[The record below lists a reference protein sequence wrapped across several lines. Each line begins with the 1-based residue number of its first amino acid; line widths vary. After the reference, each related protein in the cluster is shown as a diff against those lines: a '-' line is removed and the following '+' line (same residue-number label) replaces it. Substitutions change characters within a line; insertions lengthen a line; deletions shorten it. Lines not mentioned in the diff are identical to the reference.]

1 MKVLI
6 SGQHIN
12 LGESLTAHIESK
24 IKDVAAKYFENPVTA
39 SVKVTKEKS
48 HIIVSEIMIN
58 EGTGS
63 RVLIKSSSSDDD
75 AYRSFDSAFSKV
87 EMQLKKHKNRIKNHH
102 KSKEARTAAVEA
114 KKYILS
120 SAAYESDA
128 EDENGAPAIIAEKQ
142 ADIETL
148 SIGDA
153 VMKMDLHDL
162 PTLVFINKGSNK
174 VNVIYY
180 RKDGNISWVEV
191 PNVG

>member
-1 MKVLI
+1 MKILI
-6 SGQHIN
+6 SGQHIS
-12 LGESLTAHIESK
+12 LGESLTGHIETK
-24 IKDVAAKYFENPVTA
+24 IQEIAGRYFENAVAA

-48 HIIVSEIMIN
+48 HIIATEIMIN

-63 RVLIKSSSSDDD
+63 RVLIKSSANDDD
-75 AYRSFDSAFSKV
+75 AYRSFDSALAKV

-102 KSKEARTAAVEA
+102 KNKDAITAEVEAR
-114 KKYILS
+114 KYILS
-120 SAAYESDA
+120 SAPYDSEA

-142 ADIETL
+142 AAIETL

-162 PTLVFINKGSNK
+162 STLVFINSGSKK

-191 PNVG
+191 PNIA

>member
-12 LGESLTAHIESK
+12 LGESLTTHIETK
-24 IKDVAAKYFENPVTA
+24 IQETAEKYFENPVTA
-39 SVKVTKEKS
+39 SVKVSKEKS
-48 HIIVSEIMIN
+48 HIICTEIMIN
-58 EGTGS
+58 DGTGS
-63 RVLIKSSSSDDD
+63 RVILKSSANDDD
-75 AYRSFDSAFSKV
+75 AYRSFDSALNKV

-102 KSKEARTAAVEA
+102 KNKDARMAAVEA

-120 SAAYESDA
+120 SAAYDSDA
-128 EDENGAPAIIAEKQ
+128 EDEHGAPAIIAEKQ
-142 ADIETL
+142 AGIETL

-153 VMKMDLHDL
+153 VMKMDLYDL

-180 RKDGNISWVEV
+180 RKDGNISWLEV
-191 PNVG
+191 PNVS

>member
-6 SGQHIN
+6 SGHHIN
-12 LGESLTAHIESK
+12 LGESLTSHIDLK
-24 IKDVAAKYFENPVTA
+24 IKEVTTKYFENPVTA
-39 SVKVTKEKS
+39 SIKVTKEKS
-48 HIIVSEIMIN
+48 HIIATEILIN

-63 RVLIKSSSSDDD
+63 RVIIKSSANDDD
-75 AYRSFDSAFSKV
+75 AYRSFDAALAKV

-102 KSKEARTAAVEA
+102 KSKDARAAAVEA

-128 EDENGAPAIIAEKQ
+128 EDEHGAPAIIAEKQ

-153 VMKMDLHDL
+153 VMKMDLEDL
-162 PTLVFINKGSNK
+162 STLVFINKGSKK
-174 VNVIYY
+174 VNVVYY

-191 PNVG
+191 PNIG